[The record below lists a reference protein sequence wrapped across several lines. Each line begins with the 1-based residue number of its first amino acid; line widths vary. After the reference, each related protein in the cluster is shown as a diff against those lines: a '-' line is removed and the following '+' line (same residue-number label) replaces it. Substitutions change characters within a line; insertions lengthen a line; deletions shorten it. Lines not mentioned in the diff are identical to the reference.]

1 MYCVAVENLSKKF
14 VLRPKGADF
23 FAPKNLNP
31 GGQNGVR
38 REPTKPPKA
47 AEKKHHCPR
56 GGQEGVDKLSHFRGG
71 QSGVGMLILGSL
83 LGVDMARVDMAGQWI
98 Y

>member
-47 AEKKHHCPR
+47 AEKKRH
-56 GGQEGVDKLSHFRGG
+56 
-71 QSGVGMLILGSL
+71 
-83 LGVDMARVDMAGQWI
+83 
-98 Y
+98 